1 MTFDN
6 IFNINK
12 IDKKDVYIKE
22 NYCFILIDTETCNG
36 FDRRNNA
43 IVQLAFMFLGTNHIY
58 NTYCKPD
65 DTIPW
70 KENYEKF
77 NPKIKKEDV
86 NNSPSLKD
94 VLISFKNIIYYI
106 DNVTPIL
113 IAHNSQFDKNMLN
126 ICLDYYNIK
135 IEQIKWCNSMNNLIF
150 NIKDENN
157 KSIKSLEKITNYLFK
172 DSYLDFH
179 NAKNDVENLYNCLL
193 KVHDN
198 NEKITSKILKIIKKN
213 NKDEE
218 DLFLLEYK
226 NILENFNEFCN
237 FDVKNIDINELE
249 YINLYENVLQK
260 EKEISKF
267 KNMIKDKII
276 KLLKDNNNYLY
287 SNNKEVLLNEYN
299 MRQIDSKKIKDKYPD
314 IYNECIKEIKY
325 NKIIIKEH

>member
-1 MTFDN
+1 MTCDN
-6 IFNINK
+6 IFNTNK
-12 IDKKDVYIKE
+12 IDKKDIYIKE

-70 KENYEKF
+70 KERYEKF
-77 NPKIKKEDV
+77 SPKIKKEDV

-157 KSIKSLEKITNYLFK
+157 KSIKSLEKITKYLFK
-172 DSYLDFH
+172 DSCLDFH

>member
-299 MRQIDSKKIKDKYPD
+299 MRKIDSKKIKDKYPD